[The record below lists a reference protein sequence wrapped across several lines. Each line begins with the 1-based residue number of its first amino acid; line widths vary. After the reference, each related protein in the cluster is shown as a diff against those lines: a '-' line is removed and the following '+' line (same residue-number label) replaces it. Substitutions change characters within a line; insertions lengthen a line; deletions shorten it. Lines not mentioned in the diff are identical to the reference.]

1 MQLYHVRAPRHVHEL
16 VLLKLELDEGIMA
29 EEVLHGLDQVLIQE
43 YFA

>member
-1 MQLYHVRAPRHVHEL
+1 
-16 VLLKLELDEGIMA
+16 LDEGIMA